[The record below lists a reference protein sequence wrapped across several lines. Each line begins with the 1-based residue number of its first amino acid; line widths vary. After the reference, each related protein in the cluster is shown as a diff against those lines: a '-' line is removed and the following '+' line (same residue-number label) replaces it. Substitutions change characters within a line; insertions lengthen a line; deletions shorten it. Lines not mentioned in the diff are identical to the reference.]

1 MVELCDLTD
10 HFQLLLFQPGL
21 SRKLPYRPAT
31 RHSLC
36 NFSPVHVSS
45 REVRQLLRDL
55 DPSKAAGL
63 DEIPPVALKKVED
76 EIAFPLSIL
85 FNELLTT
92 GVLPDE
98 FKIRHRHP
106 LLKSGKTNSKEASNY
121 RGITLTCVLSK
132 VQEKV
137 IRRHICQHLE
147 SSRALS
153 TVLISSRPFICCCQ
167 LLMTDSLHETESH
180 THAAVVFL
188 DLSEAFDNVDH
199 QSLLKCGIGG
209 TVLIKLD
216 QKFS

>member
-76 EIAFPLSIL
+76 EI
-85 FNELLTT
+85 
-92 GVLPDE
+92 PDE

-121 RGITLTCVLSK
+121 RGITLTYVLSK

-153 TVLISSRPFICCCQ
+153 TSQF
-167 LLMTDSLHETESH
+167 
-180 THAAVVFL
+180 
-188 DLSEAFDNVDH
+188 
-199 QSLLKCGIGG
+199 
-209 TVLIKLD
+209 
-216 QKFS
+216 